1 MQDLTNQDSNKQ
13 YFDKLIFFIILIV
26 TFETMAI
33 SCVKEYHNNHK
44 TRYFILA
51 IFLYSIVCYLLHQS
65 FYYSTMGITNI
76 IWSGLSVFLVTL
88 AGVFFFREKIHL
100 HDLLA
105 GLLITTGIVIL
116 RMTE

>member
-1 MQDLTNQDSNKQ
+1 MKE
-13 YFDKLIFFIILIV
+13 FDNLICFIILIV
-26 TFETMAI
+26 IFETMAI
-33 SCVKEYHNNHK
+33 SCVKEYHLSNQMG
-44 TRYFILA
+44 YFMLA

-65 FYYSTMGITNI
+65 FYYSSMGLTNV

-100 HDLLA
+100 HDIFA
-105 GLLITTGIVIL
+105 GLLITSGIVIL